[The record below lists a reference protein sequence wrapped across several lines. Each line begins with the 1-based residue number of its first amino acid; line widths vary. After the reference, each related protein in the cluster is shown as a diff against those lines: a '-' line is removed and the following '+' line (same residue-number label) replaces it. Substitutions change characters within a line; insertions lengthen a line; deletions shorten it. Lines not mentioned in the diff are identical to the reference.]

1 MFVSP
6 TGFYKK
12 SFNPRTHVG
21 ATPLMYAKKLA
32 NQFQSTHPHGV
43 RLCSCKILHG
53 RLLFQSTHPHGV
65 RHSVVYRVLNT
76 HTFQSTHPHGVRQRN
91 NAVVFIP
98 NEFQSTHPHGVRQPG
113 KTGQNRPKKFQSTH
127 PHGVRLRRR
136 RRGGRGSPV
145 SIHAPTWGAT
155 MYFLKYSEC
164 HSVSIHAPTWGA
176 TKVVVPCC
184 LYHRRFNPRTHMGCD
199 C

>member
-1 MFVSP
+1 
-6 TGFYKK
+6 
-12 SFNPRTHVG
+12 
-21 ATPLMYAKKLA
+21 MYAKKLA

-43 RLCSCKILHG
+43 RHPIEMSLSSTSV
-53 RLLFQSTHPHGV
+53 FQSTHPHGV

-76 HTFQSTHPHGVRQRN
+76 HT
-91 NAVVFIP
+91 
-98 NEFQSTHPHGVRQPG
+98 
-113 KTGQNRPKKFQSTH
+113 FQSTH

-155 MYFLKYSEC
+155 MYFLNYSDC

-176 TKVVVPCC
+176 TLPSSLVVELSSFQSTHPHGVRRKNGKLTCRLKCVSIHAPTWGATC
-184 LYHRRFNPRTHMGCD
+184 L
-199 C
+199 